1 MKMTLGNEM
10 SIASAS
16 QMLRSLSSEKAVDP
30 EVEKHGTVS
39 SKEDNLSTSN
49 STFID
54 LDALAGFTKKVIL
67 KPTNVST
74 SKGVN
79 TVAKVCPSLN
89 DIALSCHQKN
99 NYEDTLPYHKA
110 KQSSS
115 DGTVVQSQVDTMGEV
130 TGAPSSL
137 EVFKTEETQSV
148 ILQEAEVSSLE
159 ISSNEVETL
168 AGASG
173 ALSGS
178 SSPASSLDVFKTE
191 EYLSVIL
198 QEAEVSTLEMSAEEV
213 EMLAGASPALSGD
226 SSSSSRLNVFKTE
239 ETQSVILQEA
249 EVSTL
254 EMSAEEVEMLAG
266 ASPALSGD
274 SSSSSRLNVFKTEET
289 QSVIL
294 QEAEV
299 SSLEISSNEVET
311 LAGAS
316 GALSGSSSPASSL
329 DVFKTEEYLSVI
341 LQEAEEYLSVILQE
355 AEVSTLEMSAEEVE
369 MLAGASPAL
378 SGDSSSSSRLNV
390 FKTEETQSVILQE
403 AEVSTL
409 EMSAEEIEM
418 LAGAS
423 PALSGASSSS
433 SSLEVFKTKQS
444 RSVILQ
450 EATPEISSDEVKV
463 LAGAIS
469 ALSVTSSSPSNSQHS
484 QSQEIQLNMPS
495 FTFDSTGSDTNRV
508 YTTTK
513 TQSLP
518 CLYPAIANEVSQ
530 YFTTTSFKD
539 RITEAVKNE
548 LKRTFSVKELSSTP
562 QPKLGPEDRRA
573 IRTMLKTVSQ
583 ELNDL
588 MSRENILSL
597 LSVEIAACGS
607 PEHDVLLDQLNAA
620 ASQQIEAV
628 FNTVK
633 ENLAAKINQES
644 SKRGVSPLASQTA
657 MKAVCKSLEDIKMTL
672 IGDEMCVTSTSGIQ
686 LSAVSS
692 EDTNV
697 VPEMS
702 SANNRFP
709 EATPST
715 VSLSSQNSTSHAAT
729 VSRTPHAAT
738 KSLSLP
744 NFYPIIANE
753 VLQHISTPP
762 FKEHVRQVLKK
773 QYKMSRSMNDIT
785 SALQQKQGPEE
796 RHFTR
801 DMLRS
806 VSTELNASMSTQ
818 NVSMSPET
826 PRPFS
831 APEDNTHQ
839 RLNAVA
845 LELINRVYGQV
856 KEKLIATINQESPKR
871 GLSPV
876 ASQTAVD
883 AICRTL
889 NVIEMTLMDWAR
901 SPSTSPSQLQKSKDL
916 ERGSASEETLEV
928 ENALSRIDVVTDDLI
943 EDVISMFLDTDSAL
957 SSRTGTPTQ
966 RAGRGTWLNE
976 VIKQSVSM
984 SPTGSKA
991 YITKSPDDTNVSLT
1005 LSCCPELQMK
1015 FWNIFPLHA
1024 LKSALFSL

>member
-1 MKMTLGNEM
+1 MPAGTSCTPLGSLEKSAGRSSIDQNNHDWNMKDNAMCSLPKDTTVASQISKEVSVRSSSMISQPLAVQRSQTEEIQLSLPSVSLDSTTSDQVSVGNGVYTANRSHSLPSFFPAIADEVMQYLTSLTCKERITQAVKNELKCSFSGNDLPSSLNLNVGPEERRAMRNMFKKVSKELSNLRSRERILSLWPDETTGPSSDHNAVLSQVNAVTLQLIDTVFSEVKEQLATEIKQESPKRGVSPLGCQTAIKAVCLSLEDMKMTLGNEM

-16 QMLRSLSSEKAVDP
+16 QMLRSVSSEKAVDP

-49 STFID
+49 STLID

-99 NYEDTLPYHKA
+99 NYEDTLPYHKT

-159 ISSNEVETL
+159 ISSNDVETL

-178 SSPASSLDVFKTE
+178 LSPASSLDVFKTE
-191 EYLSVIL
+191 EYL
-198 QEAEVSTLEMSAEEV
+198 
-213 EMLAGASPALSGD
+213 
-226 SSSSSRLNVFKTE
+226 
-239 ETQSVILQEA
+239 
-249 EVSTL
+249 
-254 EMSAEEVEMLAG
+254 
-266 ASPALSGD
+266 
-274 SSSSSRLNVFKTEET
+274 
-289 QSVIL
+289 
-294 QEAEV
+294 
-299 SSLEISSNEVET
+299 
-311 LAGAS
+311 
-316 GALSGSSSPASSL
+316 
-329 DVFKTEEYLSVI
+329 
-341 LQEAEEYLSVILQE
+341 
-355 AEVSTLEMSAEEVE
+355 
-369 MLAGASPAL
+369 
-378 SGDSSSSSRLNV
+378 
-390 FKTEETQSVILQE
+390 SVILQE

-484 QSQEIQLNMPS
+484 QSQEIQLNVPS
-495 FTFDSTGSDTNRV
+495 FTLDSTGSDTNRV

-518 CLYPAIANEVSQ
+518 CFYPAIANEVSQ

-539 RITEAVKNE
+539 RITQAVKNE

-562 QPKLGPEDRRA
+562 QPKLGPEERRA

-686 LSAVSS
+686 LSVLRIQMLFLKCQVQTTGFLKQKLHQQFLS
-692 EDTNV
+692 V
-697 VPEMS
+697 LRILPPMQRLLVGHHMLPL
-702 SANNRFP
+702 RVCHFP
-709 EATPST
+709 IFIPLLLMKFFNI
-715 VSLSSQNSTSHAAT
+715 SLH
-729 VSRTPHAAT
+729 HH
-738 KSLSLP
+738 L
-744 NFYPIIANE
+744 
-753 VLQHISTPP
+753 
-762 FKEHVRQVLKK
+762 
-773 QYKMSRSMNDIT
+773 RSM
-785 SALQQKQGPEE
+785 
-796 RHFTR
+796 F
-801 DMLRS
+801 
-806 VSTELNASMSTQ
+806 
-818 NVSMSPET
+818 
-826 PRPFS
+826 
-831 APEDNTHQ
+831 
-839 RLNAVA
+839 
-845 LELINRVYGQV
+845 V
-856 KEKLIATINQESPKR
+856 K
-871 GLSPV
+871 
-876 ASQTAVD
+876 
-883 AICRTL
+883 
-889 NVIEMTLMDWAR
+889 
-901 SPSTSPSQLQKSKDL
+901 
-916 ERGSASEETLEV
+916 
-928 ENALSRIDVVTDDLI
+928 
-943 EDVISMFLDTDSAL
+943 
-957 SSRTGTPTQ
+957 
-966 RAGRGTWLNE
+966 
-976 VIKQSVSM
+976 
-984 SPTGSKA
+984 
-991 YITKSPDDTNVSLT
+991 Y
-1005 LSCCPELQMK
+1005 
-1015 FWNIFPLHA
+1015 
-1024 LKSALFSL
+1024 